1 MKILSHESMSR
12 WYTLSFDE
20 KRQGILISVDREF
33 AKSVIVPVD
42 SPIVYYNSK
51 KLDADG
57 LFDRFSPSMDEEFGW
72 NGSLKKVA
80 EFEETVDYL
89 FAFPRYEITT
99 HRPCMDCSGTGKNEF
114 EESCHY
120 CNGDKVEIVMDYRNV
135 SISAIS
141 LALFFDRAHF
151 YQGETLSKK
160 PQLLLLNTIVQAGLH
175 GGSLGGKFG
184 PEMAEYLHL
193 LTDGSFKKLTRA
205 MMFAHSSMV
214 KFRAHDEFCFRYG
227 GDNGRIYLSC
237 PGNACDILMEP
248 YNFNTKSGG
257 EISCHNVDS
266 AFQQIT
272 LLVGLA
278 KLCDLWEEQNSSK

>member
-89 FAFPRYEITT
+89 FAFPKYEITT

-120 CNGDKVEIVMDYRNV
+120 CNGDKVKIFMDYRNV

-141 LALFFDRAHF
+141 LSLFFDCAHF

-160 PQLLLLNTIVQAGLH
+160 PQLLLLSTIVQAGLH
-175 GGSLGGKFG
+175 GGSLSGKFG
-184 PEMAEYLHL
+184 FEMANYLHL
-193 LTDGSFKKLTRA
+193 LTGDLFKKLTKA
-205 MMFAHSSMV
+205 MMFAHASMV
-214 KFRAHDEFCFRYG
+214 KIRSDYKFGFRYG
-227 GDNGRIYLSC
+227 GKGGRIYISC
-237 PGNACDILMEP
+237 PGEACDVLMEP
-248 YNFNTKSGG
+248 NHYNSKSGG

-272 LLVGLA
+272 LLTGLA